1 MQCHVESRRSN
12 QALDQLTTFVEIT
25 DFCSFSSAH
34 NSFTGHSIMKFT
46 KYITATVLLLSAS
59 PSLAHEMRHIGGDN
73 GGGEGANAFMFH
85 VGFSAEP
92 AYEDV
97 VNGLSISLS
106 FHPDAA
112 HSDELTE
119 AVDTDKGGVVVIKEV
134 EALFLESD
142 TRQARVLNRAFLPVP
157 RDEKV
162 NIKKKFGTDNQYD
175 VPFRPTIDGAYG
187 FRFQGY
193 ANHKGRII
201 GFNETFI
208 CGGGSK
214 DIDSTT
220 GLPKTKFS
228 CVTDA
233 VAFPGNN
240 SEQDVR
246 GYQDN
251 DRVPTP

>member
-1 MQCHVESRRSN
+1 MN
-12 QALDQLTTFVEIT
+12 
-25 DFCSFSSAH
+25 
-34 NSFTGHSIMKFT
+34 T
-46 KYITATVLLLSAS
+46 KYITATALLLLSAT
-59 PSLAHEMRHIGGDN
+59 PSLAHEMRHIGGSN
-73 GGGEGANAFMFH
+73 GSGEGANAFMFH

-92 AYEDV
+92 AFEDV

-112 HSDELTE
+112 HSDELTKP
-119 AVDTDKGGVVVIKEV
+119 VDTDKGGVVVIKEV

-142 TRQARVLNRAFLPVP
+142 TRQARVLHRALLPVP
-157 RDEKV
+157 TDEKG
-162 NIKKKFGTDNQYD
+162 NIKKKFGTENQYD
-175 VPFRPTIDGAYG
+175 VPFRPTMDGTYG

-220 GLPKTKFS
+220 GLPITKFN

-233 VAFPGNN
+233 VPFPGST
-240 SEQDVR
+240 SEGDVR
-246 GYQDN
+246 SYQDN
-251 DRVPTP
+251 DHTRTP